1 MSKWSTGLLL
11 LGAVL
16 GPPILGVMLIVGLPR
31 TPSANGS
38 ILGMNLFP
46 WAALVLAG
54 VGAYQAK
61 SSVRKVMVV
70 IVALVSSLATWLF
83 FAIAMMA
90 P

>member
-1 MSKWSTGLLL
+1 
-11 LGAVL
+11 
-16 GPPILGVMLIVGLPR
+16 
-31 TPSANGS
+31 
-38 ILGMNLFP
+38 
-46 WAALVLAG
+46 

-61 SSVRKVMVV
+61 SPAKKVMVV